1 MNDKETTT
9 EPREP
14 LWDRTLRRIREF
26 WPLGDPA
33 ALKDVVGTDLPAAD
47 LSKVRAKIDACLAGE
62 GGEVSARARAAELGE
77 TYAVLGSTGRRRFLE
92 LLAASYD
99 VDNDSLETAIGKWR
113 LAQDAI
119 ARQQAAAGLRDVLEP
134 PRIRLLRQFNGLRGG
149 VKFLVDLRAEL
160 IGWARESRELRALDR
175 DICRLLASW
184 FDIGFLELQRI
195 TWDTSAALLE
205 KLIRYEA
212 VHEITSWQD
221 LKNRLEGDRCCYA
234 FFHPHMPHE
243 PLIFVEVALVNG
255 ISTSI
260 HQLLDERTPA
270 ADPAGADTA
279 IFYSISNCQAGLA
292 GVSFGNFL
300 IKRVVADLTSK
311 LPNLKTFSTLS
322 PIPGFIDWLRQQ
334 EEVPELVDV
343 DGEAVACLRAEPI
356 DVDCFSRL
364 LLPEQQNS
372 TGPGEKQ
379 RSQHL
384 QQALLQLCVRY
395 LLTAKQGRQAWDR
408 VAHFH
413 LTNGAQIR
421 QINWAANRSARGIRE
436 SAGMMVNYLY
446 DLSSIEKHHEAYSS
460 QGHIS
465 AAAPVKK
472 LVK

>member
-1 MNDKETTT
+1 MNDKEALP
-9 EPREP
+9 ESREP
-14 LWDRTLRRIREF
+14 LWDWTLRRIREF

-33 ALKDVVGTDLPAAD
+33 ALKDVVGADLPASD
-47 LSKVRAKIDACLAGE
+47 CSKVRTKIDACLAGE

-77 TYAVLGSTGRRRFLE
+77 TYAVLSTAGRRRFLE
-92 LLAASYD
+92 LLAVSYD
-99 VDNDSLETAIGKWR
+99 VDNESLETAIAEWR
-113 LAQDAI
+113 LVQDAV
-119 ARQQAAAGLRDVLEP
+119 ARQQAAARLRDVLEP
-134 PRIRLLRQFNGLRGG
+134 PRIRLLRQFNGLHGG

-160 IGWARESRELRALDR
+160 IGWARENQELRALDR

-195 TWDTSAALLE
+195 SWDTPAALLE

-260 HQLLDERTPA
+260 HQLLDERAPA
-270 ADPAGADTA
+270 GDPAQADTA

-300 IKRVVADLTSK
+300 IKRVVADLTAT
-311 LPNLKTFSTLS
+311 LPNVKTFSTLS
-322 PIPGFIDWLRQQ
+322 PIPGFIGWLKQQ

-343 DGEAVACLRAEPI
+343 DSDAAACLWAEPI

-364 LLPEQQNS
+364 LLPEQG
-372 TGPGEKQ
+372 TADPGQKQ
-379 RSQHL
+379 RSLHL
-384 QQALLQLCVRY
+384 QQALLQLCARY
-395 LLTAKQGRQAWDR
+395 LLTAKRGRQAWDR

-421 QINWAANRSARGIRE
+421 QINWAANRSARGIEE

-465 AAAPVKK
+465 AATSVKK
-472 LVK
+472 LVR

>member
-1 MNDKETTT
+1 MNDKEATT

-33 ALKDVVGTDLPAAD
+33 ALKDVVGTDLPATD

-99 VDNDSLETAIGKWR
+99 VDNESLETAIGEWR

-134 PRIRLLRQFNGLRGG
+134 PRIRLLRQFNGLQGG

-270 ADPAGADTA
+270 GDPAEADTA
-279 IFYSISNCQAGLA
+279 IFYSISNCQSGLA

-364 LLPEQQNS
+364 LLPDQQNS
-372 TGPGEKQ
+372 PGPGEKQ

-384 QQALLQLCVRY
+384 QQALLQLCARY
-395 LLTAKQGRQAWDR
+395 LLTAKRGWQAWDR

>member
-1 MNDKETTT
+1 MGDKDLPQESQ
-9 EPREP
+9 EP
-14 LWDRTLRRIREF
+14 LWDRTLRRIREL
-26 WPLGDPA
+26 WPLGDPV
-33 ALKDVVGTDLPAAD
+33 ALKDVVSAD
-47 LSKVRAKIDACLAGE
+47 LSSGDIPRVRAKIDACLAGE

-77 TYAVLGSTGRRRFLE
+77 TYAVLNENGRRRFLE
-92 LLAASYD
+92 LLAVSYD
-99 VDNDSLETAIGKWR
+99 VDNDALDAAIGER
-113 LAQDAI
+113 RRTVDAV
-119 ARQQAAAGLRDVLEP
+119 ARQQATARLRDVLES
-134 PRIRLLRQFNGLRGG
+134 PRIKLLRQFNGLKGG

-160 IGWARESRELRALDR
+160 IRWARENEELRALDR

-184 FDIGFLELQRI
+184 FDVGFLELQRI

-205 KLIRYEA
+205 KLIQYEA

-221 LKNRLEGDRCCYA
+221 LKSRLEEDRCCYA
-234 FFHPHMPHE
+234 YFHPHMPHE

-260 HQLLDERTPA
+260 HQLLDVRG
-270 ADPAGADTA
+270 PAGDPTEADTA

-300 IKRVVADLTSK
+300 IKRVVADLTAK
-311 LPNLKTFSTLS
+311 LPNVKTFSTLS
-322 PIPGFIDWLRQQ
+322 PIPGFVAWLQQQ
-334 EEVPELVDV
+334 EDVPELLEVDA
-343 DGEAVACLRAEPI
+343 EAVACLRAEPI
-356 DVDCFSRL
+356 DVECFARL
-364 LLPEQQNS
+364 LSPDQNAN
-372 TGPGEKQ
+372 GINGKQ
-379 RSQHL
+379 RSLRL
-384 QQALLQLCVRY
+384 QQALLQLCARY
-395 LLTAKQGRQAWDR
+395 LLTAKRGRQAWDR

-421 QINWAANRSARGIRE
+421 QINWAANRSARGIEE